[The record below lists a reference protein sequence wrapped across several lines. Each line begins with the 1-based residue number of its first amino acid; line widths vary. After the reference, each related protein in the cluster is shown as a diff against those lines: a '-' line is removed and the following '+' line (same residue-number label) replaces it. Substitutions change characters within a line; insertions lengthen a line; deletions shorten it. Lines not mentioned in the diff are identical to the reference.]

1 MLLAEKRYDLLIEEV
16 ERRPRLLAKYW
27 ELLKDEYRDRII
39 LLAKKQCTK
48 SVNVNSPREDFV
60 YVVELLGILKD
71 LGKEREAEEKIAR
84 LLERFPTKRMLK
96 EELKRAGMMR

>member
-1 MLLAEKRYDLLIEEV
+1 M
-16 ERRPRLLAKYW
+16 
-27 ELLKDEYRDRII
+27 
-39 LLAKKQCTK
+39 
-48 SVNVNSPREDFV
+48 